1 MPIDPRIALGF
12 QPTVQLESP
21 LNQYAKFAQ
30 IQEAQNRNALAQYQ
44 LSSAQRADEAQNA
57 LSAAYKSGFNPETGA
72 VDPSAIYR
80 QLAERGAGHLIPD
93 VQAKMLAQQ
102 EKQASLNKTQ
112 TEIKAAQFKHEQE
125 RYAHGIQSLGAAKSG
140 ADVIAS
146 LDEGVQRGYFSQ
158 EQADAQKAELARLQ
172 TMPEL
177 QDWINKK
184 RLGLISAKDQLEM
197 SMPKPGPKTDLAKL
211 IEEQQKFQPGSPE
224 YRLYQQ
230 AITKATTHTP
240 GTQVNVGGTVL
251 EKKEQQAKGELNVKG
266 YEEVSNVARAAT
278 RTLPALETQ
287 EMLLNKGLETGFGAG
302 AQKAGA
308 SILSALGVKD
318 AEKFAANAESFNA
331 AASQAVLTKQMEQKG
346 PQTEAD
352 AGRISRTGA
361 ELGNTVAGNRFIISV
376 AKAQAKKDIQ
386 QRNFYDSWWKNNKTY
401 EGVEDAW
408 YAGEGGKSLFERP
421 ELKKYVEQQNTG
433 VPLPSAG
440 GARPSGAAPS
450 SPLPKSP
457 QGIDPAI
464 WAVMTPEERALWK
477 TGK

>member
-1 MPIDPRIALGF
+1 MPIDPRIAMGF

-21 LNQYAKFAQ
+21 LNRLAKFQQ
-30 IQEAQNRNALAQYQ
+30 IESGQQQQQLNALRMQEAQAATEERNALKQLDPNSPDYVNKLYKINPKLGIEHRTAEANRNKADVELKSARRKFNDDLRRNLSLNPSDENIKAWAQDAVIQNLYSPQ
-44 LSSAQRADEAQNA
+44 EAEAQSAQLLA
-57 LSAAYKSGFNPETGA
+57 LSP
-72 VDPSAIYR
+72 
-80 QLAERGAGHLIPD
+80 AERTR
-93 VQAKMLAQQ
+93 VLA
-102 EKQASLNKTQ
+102 S
-112 TEIKAAQFKHEQE
+112 
-125 RYAHGIQSLGAAKSG
+125 SG
-140 ADVIAS
+140 ASA
-146 LDEGVQRGYFSQ
+146 
-158 EQADAQKAELARLQ
+158 AEL
-172 TMPEL
+172 
-177 QDWINKK
+177 
-184 RLGLISAKDQLEM
+184 
-197 SMPKPGPKTDLAKL
+197 MPKPVPKTDLAKL
-211 IEEQQKFQPGSPE
+211 IQEQQNFQPGTPE
-224 YRLYQQ
+224 YSWYQK
-230 AITKATTHTP
+230 AITNAITP
-240 GTQVNVGGTVL
+240 SKGVQVNVGGAVL

-352 AGRISRTGA
+352 ASRISRTGA

-421 ELKKYVEQQNTG
+421 ELKKYVEQPNTG

>member
-1 MPIDPRIALGF
+1 
-12 QPTVQLESP
+12 
-21 LNQYAKFAQ
+21 
-30 IQEAQNRNALAQYQ
+30 
-44 LSSAQRADEAQNA
+44 
-57 LSAAYKSGFNPETGA
+57 
-72 VDPSAIYR
+72 
-80 QLAERGAGHLIPD
+80 
-93 VQAKMLAQQ
+93 
-102 EKQASLNKTQ
+102 
-112 TEIKAAQFKHEQE
+112 
-125 RYAHGIQSLGAAKSG
+125 
-140 ADVIAS
+140 
-146 LDEGVQRGYFSQ
+146 
-158 EQADAQKAELARLQ
+158 
-172 TMPEL
+172 
-177 QDWINKK
+177 
-184 RLGLISAKDQLEM
+184 M

-211 IEEQQKFQPGSPE
+211 IEERNRFQPGTSE
-224 YRLYQQ
+224 YNLYTQ

-240 GTQVNVGGTVL
+240 STQVNVGGAVL

-266 YEEVSNVARAAT
+266 YEDVANVARIAA

-287 EMLLNKGLETGFGAG
+287 EMLLNKGFETGFGAG

-331 AASQAVLTKQMEQKG
+331 AASQAVLAKQIEQKG

-352 AGRISRTGA
+352 ALRISRTGA

-421 ELKKYVEQQNTG
+421 ELKKYIEQPNTG

-477 TGK
+477 

>member
-1 MPIDPRIALGF
+1 MPIDPRIAMGF

-21 LNQYAKFAQ
+21 LNRLAKFQQ
-30 IQEAQNRNALAQYQ
+30 IESGQQQQQLNALRMQEAQAATEERNALKQLDPSSPDYGSILSKINPKLGIEHRTAEANRKKSELELNSARRKFNDDLRRN
-44 LSSAQRADEAQNA
+44 LSSNPSDENIKAWAQDAVIQNLYSPQEAEAQSAQLLA
-57 LSAAYKSGFNPETGA
+57 LSP
-72 VDPSAIYR
+72 
-80 QLAERGAGHLIPD
+80 AERTR
-93 VQAKMLAQQ
+93 VLA
-102 EKQASLNKTQ
+102 S
-112 TEIKAAQFKHEQE
+112 
-125 RYAHGIQSLGAAKSG
+125 SG
-140 ADVIAS
+140 ASA
-146 LDEGVQRGYFSQ
+146 
-158 EQADAQKAELARLQ
+158 AEL
-172 TMPEL
+172 
-177 QDWINKK
+177 
-184 RLGLISAKDQLEM
+184 
-197 SMPKPGPKTDLAKL
+197 MPKPAPKTDLAKL
-211 IEEQQKFQPGSPE
+211 IEEQQNFQPGTPE
-224 YRLYQQ
+224 YNLYQQ

-240 GTQVNVGGTVL
+240 GTQVNVGGAVL

-308 SILSALGVKD
+308 SILSALGVKG

-331 AASQAVLTKQMEQKG
+331 AASQAVLTKQLEQKG

-352 AGRISRTGA
+352 ASRISRTGA

-421 ELKKYVEQQNTG
+421 ELKKYVEQPNTG

>member
-1 MPIDPRIALGF
+1 MPIDPRIAMGF
-12 QPTVQLESP
+12 QPTTQLESP
-21 LNQYAKFAQ
+21 LNRLAKFQ
-30 IQEAQNRNALAQYQ
+30 Q
-44 LSSAQRADEAQNA
+44 LESGQRANELARMQMQEYQRGLQEQEGLRNYLAGSPDLASPKGQSELMRYGKPGIDFAESMAKKAKTEA
-57 LSAAYKSGFNPETGA
+57 ET
-72 VDPSAIYR
+72 
-80 QLAERGAGHLIPD
+80 
-93 VQAKMLAQQ
+93 
-102 EKQASLNKTQ
+102 
-112 TEIKAAQFKHEQE
+112 KAAQFKHQQE
-125 RYAHGIQSLGAAKSG
+125 IYAHGIQTIGAAKNG
-140 ADVIAS
+140 ADVIAA
-146 LDEGVQRGYFSQ
+146 LDDGVKRGYFSQ
-158 EQADAQKAELARLQ
+158 EQADAKKAELAALQ
-172 TMPEL
+172 TMPQL
-177 QDWINKK
+177 QQWQQKK
-184 RLGLISAKDQLEM
+184 LQGLMDAKSQLEM

-211 IEEQQKFQPGSPE
+211 IEERNRFQPGTSE
-224 YRLYQQ
+224 YNLYTQ

-240 GTQVNVGGTVL
+240 STQVNVGGAVL

-266 YEEVSNVARAAT
+266 YEDVANVARMAA

-287 EMLLNKGLETGFGAG
+287 EMLLNKGFETGFGAD

-331 AASQAVLTKQMEQKG
+331 AASQAVLAKQIEQKG

-352 AGRISRTGA
+352 ASRISRTGA
-361 ELGNTVAGNRFIISV
+361 ELGNTVAGNRFIISI

-421 ELKKYVEQQNTG
+421 ELKKYIEQPNTG

-440 GARPSGAAPS
+440 GARPTSAAPS

-477 TGK
+477 

>member
-1 MPIDPRIALGF
+1 MPIDPRIAMGF

-21 LNQYAKFAQ
+21 LNRLAKFQQ
-30 IQEAQNRNALAQYQ
+30 IESGQQQQQLNALRMQEAQAATEERNALKQLDPSSPDYGSILSKINPKLGIEYRTAEANRNKTDLELKSARRKFNDDLRRN
-44 LSSAQRADEAQNA
+44 LSSNPSDENIKAWAQDAVIQNLYSPEEAEAQSAQLLA
-57 LSAAYKSGFNPETGA
+57 LS
-72 VDPSAIYR
+72 PSER
-80 QLAERGAGHLIPD
+80 TRVLA
-93 VQAKMLAQQ
+93 
-102 EKQASLNKTQ
+102 S
-112 TEIKAAQFKHEQE
+112 
-125 RYAHGIQSLGAAKSG
+125 SG
-140 ADVIAS
+140 ASA
-146 LDEGVQRGYFSQ
+146 
-158 EQADAQKAELARLQ
+158 AEL
-172 TMPEL
+172 
-177 QDWINKK
+177 
-184 RLGLISAKDQLEM
+184 
-197 SMPKPGPKTDLAKL
+197 MPKPAPKTDLAKL
-211 IEEQQKFQPGSPE
+211 IEEQQNFQPGTPE
-224 YRLYQQ
+224 YNLYQQ

-240 GTQVNVGGTVL
+240 GTQVNVGGAVL

-308 SILSALGVKD
+308 SILSALGVKG

-331 AASQAVLTKQMEQKG
+331 AASQAVLTKQLEQKG

-352 AGRISRTGA
+352 ASRISRTGA

-421 ELKKYVEQQNTG
+421 ELKKYVEQPNTG